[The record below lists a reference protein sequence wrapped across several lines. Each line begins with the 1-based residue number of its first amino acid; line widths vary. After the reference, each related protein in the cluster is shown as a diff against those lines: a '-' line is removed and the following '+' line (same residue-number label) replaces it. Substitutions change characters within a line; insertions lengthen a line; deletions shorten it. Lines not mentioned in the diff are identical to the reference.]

1 MLSKEELL
9 EIISTHGETEKIDF
23 KERIDLSDK
32 PNKAKFAKL
41 VAAIANTLSQEVGYI
56 IVGVR
61 DKRHLSSEE
70 FPVVGCCPEISTDQ
84 LSQIIYQI
92 LSEWIEPVPRVNCEE
107 FEIEGKK
114 IIVIEI
120 YSDNPPYMFK
130 RKIQHSE
137 INIDSKEIPIRRGSH
152 IFSANRMEIELMMKK
167 YCQEKIEEERR
178 FFTEELDKA
187 KDWEFIAEIAC
198 KKLYHKLSKNQRG
211 KVLRSILER
220 KPEYFNQ
227 WFEGE

>member
-1 MLSKEELL
+1 MLSKKELL
-9 EIISTHGETEKIDF
+9 EIIKIHREIEKIDF
-23 KERIDLSDK
+23 KERLDLSNK

-41 VAAIANTLSQEVGYI
+41 VAAIANTLSQEIGYI
-56 IVGVR
+56 IVGIK
-61 DKRHLSSEE
+61 DEKHSSSEE
-70 FPVVGCCPEISTDQ
+70 SPIVGCSKISIDQ
-84 LSQIIYQI
+84 LSQMIYQI

-130 RKIQHSE
+130 RNLQHSE
-137 INIDSKEIPIRRGSH
+137 VNIDSKEIPIRRGSH

-167 YCQEKIEEERR
+167 YCQEKIEEEKR

-227 WFEGE
+227 WFGGE

>member
-9 EIISTHGETEKIDF
+9 EIIRIHRETEKINF
-23 KERIDLSDK
+23 KERIDLSDR

-70 FPVVGCCPEISTDQ
+70 SPVVGCLGISRDQ
-84 LSQIIYQI
+84 LSQMIYQT

-130 RKIQHSE
+130 RKIQHLE
-137 INIDSKEIPIRRGSH
+137 RNIDSKEIPVRRGSH

-187 KDWEFIAEIAC
+187 KDWGFIAEIAC
-198 KKLYHKLSKNQRG
+198 KKTLSQ
-211 KVLRSILER
+211 II
-220 KPEYFNQ
+220 
-227 WFEGE
+227 